1 MEATSNHP
9 FPAQVL
15 IFGGVDGLC
24 MMYFLRFAMDQ
35 CAFASVVGPANL
47 AHNFAF
53 RRRFSSRKDDN
64 IQTAL
69 VLLAVVGAC
78 YLLYHLGVAL
88 YQFAR
93 TGLPHAVDN
102 VRSANRDVR
111 RRIAERW
118 RVVDRDPRREE
129 GPPS

>member
-1 MEATSNHP
+1 MHLVCGFHHFAEAVEN
-9 FPAQVL
+9 
-15 IFGGVDGLC
+15 D
-24 MMYFLRFAMDQ
+24 
-35 CAFASVVGPANL
+35 FASVVGPANL

-53 RRRFSSRKDDN
+53 RRRFTSRKDDN

-78 YLLYHLGVAL
+78 YLLYHLGAAL